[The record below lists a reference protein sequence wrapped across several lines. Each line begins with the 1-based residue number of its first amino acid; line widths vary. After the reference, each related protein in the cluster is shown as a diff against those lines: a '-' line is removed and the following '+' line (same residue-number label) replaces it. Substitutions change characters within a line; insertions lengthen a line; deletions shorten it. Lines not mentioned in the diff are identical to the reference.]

1 MAVQPVRHKGT
12 PWYLAPA
19 RRCYEGAP
27 VAEARQQG
35 LLHKQLDV
43 AGLAHLGG
51 AHSHVEQAEEDGVG
65 GVDVDGGPH
74 LVAGIDELEHLSRRV
89 RVPDLGDHARGGM
102 DPAEVHERVPKML
115 SALLARAR
123 GGHRDLHRA
132 RDGVFHRVL
141 DGHDIE
147 LAFRLLHLQR
157 EVGGQGGG
165 LAVAGAAAEE
175 DAAPERHADLGEDLG
190 LFRGEAEALQGRAA
204 LDAVAVEEA
213 GEEVVAVGLVRAALA
228 AERGDGGGQRH
239 LAAGANGKTLEGAP
253 LVGGLGRSL
262 VLAVEEEA
270 HDLAALVGGK
280 RFGELELAVVDD
292 AVDPAEAAVVLE
304 HDVACPGR
312 RGLLEE
318 HAHPPRRR
326 RLAAFLAVG
335 GAPARGDLVQ
345 AGRALYQAG
354 RHTPVAAQR
363 QQGSA
368 QAAVAL
374 VAFGNQAAPVGM
386 DGAHTP
392 DPIVHGGMADQRA
405 APVRGRI
412 SRASAEPGCG
422 GPPHDPSPPAI
433 PPAGIAPS
441 GRGL

>member
-1 MAVQPVRHKGT
+1 MPVQPVRH
-12 PWYLAPA
+12 LAPPC
-19 RRCYEGAP
+19 RLLEGAP

-35 LLHKQLDV
+35 LLHQQLDV

-51 AHSHVEQAEEDGVG
+51 AHAHVEQAEEDGVG
-65 GVDVDGGPH
+65 GVDVDRGPH
-74 LVAGIDELEHLSRRV
+74 LMTGIDELEHLAGRV
-89 RVPDLGDHARGGM
+89 GVPDLGDHPGGGM
-102 DPAEVHERVPKML
+102 DPAEVHERVPEVFA
-115 SALLARAR
+115 ALLAGAG
-123 GGHRDLHRA
+123 GGHRDLHRP

-141 DGHDIE
+141 DGDDVE
-147 LAFRLLHLQR
+147 LALRLLHLQC

-165 LAVAGAAAEE
+165 LAVARRAAEE

-190 LFRGEAEALQGRAA
+190 LLRGEAEALQGRAA

-228 AERGDGGGQRH
+228 AERGDGGGKRH

-253 LVGGLGRSL
+253 LIGGLGRAL

-270 HDLAALVGGK
+270 HDLAALVGGQ
-280 RFGELELAVVDD
+280 RVGELELAVVDD

-304 HDVACPGR
+304 HDVAGPGR

-326 RLAAFLAVG
+326 RLATAGLAVG
-335 GAPARGDLVQ
+335 GAPAFGDLVE

-354 RHTPVAAQR
+354 RHTSSPVAAER
-363 QQGSA
+363 QQGGA

-374 VAFGNQAAPVGM
+374 VAFGDQAAPVGV
-386 DGAHTP
+386 DGAHAP
-392 DPIVHGGMADQRA
+392 DPVVHGGVADQRA
-405 APVRGRI
+405 APARGRT
-412 SRASAEPGCG
+412 SRAPAEPGCG

-441 GRGL
+441 GRGR